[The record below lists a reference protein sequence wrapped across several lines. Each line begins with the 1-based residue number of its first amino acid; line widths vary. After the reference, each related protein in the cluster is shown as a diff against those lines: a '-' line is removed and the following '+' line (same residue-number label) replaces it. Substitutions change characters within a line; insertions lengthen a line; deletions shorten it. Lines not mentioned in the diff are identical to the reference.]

1 MVTPACGAVVEPRDP
16 DALSAALDR
25 LRASDAAT
33 LAAAAR
39 AAAEPF
45 TYARQVTDFE
55 RIYKRISL
63 RNR

>member
-1 MVTPACGAVVEPRDP
+1 V
-16 DALSAALDR
+16 
-25 LRASDAAT
+25 AT